1 MKRETIAAVLV
12 GPNALLREGLARILS
27 SAGYRILASTSDIE
41 APLRNRLPAAQP
53 ILLIID
59 EGDDFAA
66 ALEQIRSFKQR
77 CPLGRVAVL
86 AYQNGLG
93 KMVSAFR
100 AGANAYLVRVAA
112 RETLIKSLELIT
124 LGVTLFPL
132 EILSLIAQQEDPRFD
147 RRPSGHTYPA
157 DQHQD
162 DPGNGHRGDCAN
174 REVEA
179 HSFAEQK
186 GSFTP
191 RLSVRQLSILNR
203 LIEGASN
210 KAIAREMAI
219 TEATVKVHVKAIL
232 RKIRVH
238 SRTQAAIWAMS
249 HGPLISAM
257 NQALPDQAG
266 AGIAS
271 TENEI
276 VTGAWQAESGLNTLS
291 TATGIDQPSPR
302 PQTDDRLLKRPVKIA
317 GCRAAS
323 VASISSTVAMG
334 LAPDYATARTA
345 IPEP

>member
-41 APLRNRLPAAQP
+41 DPLWNRLPAAQP

-77 CPLGRVAVL
+77 CPLGWVAVL

-132 EILSLIAQQEDPRFD
+132 EMLSLIAQQEDPRFD
-147 RRPSGHTYPA
+147 GRPSGHTYPA
-157 DQHQD
+157 DQYQD

-179 HSFAEQK
+179 HSFAEQN

-271 TENEI
+271 
-276 VTGAWQAESGLNTLS
+276 
-291 TATGIDQPSPR
+291 
-302 PQTDDRLLKRPVKIA
+302 
-317 GCRAAS
+317 
-323 VASISSTVAMG
+323 ISSTVAMG